1 MRTEEAKRLN
11 QLKKENA
18 RLKKLLAEGL
28 AGEGAAQ
35 RACCGKLL
43 SPERRCSAVEGLRV
57 MFRVSERFVCMV
69 VGQHRSTQRHSI
81 KVVDIEEAKLRRR
94 LREFAAEH
102 IRWGRRMGYLLLRR
116 KGWLVN
122 HKRVHRLWREE
133 GLHRPTP
140 RKKKRTR
147 LADG

>member
-1 MRTEEAKRLN
+1 
-11 QLKKENA
+11 
-18 RLKKLLAEGL
+18 
-28 AGEGAAQ
+28 
-35 RACCGKLL
+35 
-43 SPERRCSAVEGLRV
+43 
-57 MFRVSERFVCMV
+57 MFRVSERFACRV

-133 GLHRPTP
+133 GLQRPTP